1 MGRAKPP
8 ITNDVRRLFLA
19 AYDRKAGTLRDL
31 AGIFQFSEAFGNKL
45 LRQRRANGH
54 ADRIEQ
60 RRRTPRRLPLK
71 HRVVLEHWIKEDPQQ
86 TLTELK
92 DRLLKER
99 GVEISVPQI
108 SRVRKALGVRI
119 KPRPGVVIAGRPSFC
134 RESGFPMTSSSIL
147 ISRCNSCVF
156 NLRNAPSSAIPIWYR
171 DAHLIHQSL
180 LKSLELNHS
189 RHPEFGFA
197 FHECMYQIS
206 RVFVSEQ
213 TPLSLKKMIQSALND
228 SRSPFLRTGHI
239 PLERRSLA
247 ERHYLVSVALWVL
260 SEPTLF
266 EIFGRQIDVGGPD
279 WIIAREAAVSEANCP
294 LSETA

>member
-1 MGRAKPP
+1 
-8 ITNDVRRLFLA
+8 
-19 AYDRKAGTLRDL
+19 
-31 AGIFQFSEAFGNKL
+31 
-45 LRQRRANGH
+45 
-54 ADRIEQ
+54 
-60 RRRTPRRLPLK
+60 
-71 HRVVLEHWIKEDPQQ
+71 
-86 TLTELK
+86 
-92 DRLLKER
+92 
-99 GVEISVPQI
+99 
-108 SRVRKALGVRI
+108 
-119 KPRPGVVIAGRPSFC
+119 
-134 RESGFPMTSSSIL
+134 
-147 ISRCNSCVF
+147 
-156 NLRNAPSSAIPIWYR
+156 
-171 DAHLIHQSL
+171 
-180 LKSLELNHS
+180 
-189 RHPEFGFA
+189 
-197 FHECMYQIS
+197 MYQIS